1 MTTTDPSTQA
11 LRALDDSIVIGTD
24 GSEIGKVGQVYT
36 DNDTGQPSWVT
47 VKTGW
52 FGTNESFVPL
62 NAATIEDGTIRVP
75 YDKDMI
81 KGAPNNDAG
90 APLSETDEQEL
101 YSYYNLT
108 GQAGY
113 DAGYDRSQGRL
124 VGNRTDT
131 EIPAQGTVSGDAEY
145 LTRSEEQ
152 LHVGTEKVQ
161 TGRARLRKF
170 VVTEQQTVTVP
181 VTREEV
187 RVVRE
192 PVAPGDT
199 VDDVTI
205 GEAAAD
211 VVLTEERVVVNKE
224 TVPVE
229 KVRLDTETVT
239 EQQDVTESV
248 RKEQIEFDDSTTGEY
263 DRARSTK

>member
-1 MTTTDPSTQA
+1 MATTDPSTRDIQ
-11 LRALDDSIVIGTD
+11 ALDDSAVVGTD
-24 GSEIGKVGQVYT
+24 GSEIGRVGQVYT

-62 NAATIEDGTIRVP
+62 DAATIEDGTIRVP
-75 YDKDMI
+75 YDKDII
-81 KGAPNNDAG
+81 KSAPNNDAG
-90 APLSETDEQEL
+90 APLSETEEQQL
-101 YSYYNLT
+101 YSYNNLT
-108 GQAGY
+108 GPASDTTGY
-113 DAGYDRSQGRL
+113 ERSQAR
-124 VGNRTDT
+124 RDSTST
-131 EIPAQGTVSGDAEY
+131 EIPAQGTVSGDADY

-170 VVTEQQTVTVP
+170 VVTEQQSVTVP

-192 PVAPGDT
+192 PVAPDET
-199 VDDVTI
+199 VNDATI

-229 KVRLDTETVT
+229 KVRLGTETVT
-239 EQQDVTESV
+239 EQRDVTESV
-248 RKEQIEFDDSTTGEY
+248 RKEQIEFDDNTTGEF
-263 DRARSTK
+263 DRARSTR

>member
-1 MTTTDPSTQA
+1 MTTTDPSTRD
-11 LRALDDSIVIGTD
+11 LRALDDSVVVGTD
-24 GSEIGKVGQVYT
+24 GEIGKVGQVYT

-90 APLSETDEQEL
+90 EPLSETDEQEL

-108 GQAGY
+108 GPAG
-113 DAGYDRSQGRL
+113 DADGYERSQARL
-124 VGNRTDT
+124 DDTGTD
-131 EIPAQGTVSGDAEY
+131 IPARGTVSGDADY

-161 TGRARLRKF
+161 TGRARLRKV

-192 PVAPGDT
+192 P
-199 VDDVTI
+199 
-205 GEAAAD
+205 
-211 VVLTEERVVVNKE
+211 R
-224 TVPVE
+224 
-229 KVRLDTETVT
+229 
-239 EQQDVTESV
+239 
-248 RKEQIEFDDSTTGEY
+248 
-263 DRARSTK
+263 RARRHGRRRDHR